1 MEPKAG
7 VPETTMGSCPVGAGF
22 RSKGQDR
29 SDRGVVLDLRSGFR
43 RDPVAQA
50 FVGSNPT
57 PRTNSRSLALSSIR
71 TIPPANFQAT
81 DDAESSFCF
90 GGFLVRSYL
99 GRLDC
104 VEVNRVGG
112 SWNLEAFR

>member
-43 RDPVAQA
+43 RDPVA
-50 FVGSNPT
+50 
-57 PRTNSRSLALSSIR
+57 
-71 TIPPANFQAT
+71 
-81 DDAESSFCF
+81 
-90 GGFLVRSYL
+90 
-99 GRLDC
+99 
-104 VEVNRVGG
+104 
-112 SWNLEAFR
+112 